1 MQACRQ
7 YDDTKRYKLKSKETR
22 SRRLFLKEALL
33 AEKTQSFANHARL
46 HPPFHFFLAPGSI
59 VLLILTIVNVVR
71 HFRRLDAWIL
81 LLLGILFFVA
91 VFLIRLNPLRA
102 QDRLIRL
109 EERLRLQAL
118 LSPELGSRVPELTE
132 SQLIALRFASD
143 NELNPLVARVLAE
156 KMKSKDIK
164 KAIVTWRADTFRI

>member
-1 MQACRQ
+1 M
-7 YDDTKRYKLKSKETR
+7 
-22 SRRLFLKEALL
+22 
-33 AEKTQSFANHARL
+33 AEKIPQTYANHARF

-59 VLLILTIVNVVR
+59 VLLILTIVNVIY
-71 HFRRLDAWIL
+71 HYQRLEAWIML
-81 LLLGILFFVA
+81 LMGVLFFVA
-91 VFLIRLNPLRA
+91 VFLLRSNPLRA

-118 LSPELGSRVPELTE
+118 LSAELASRIDDLTE

-143 NELNPLVARVLAE
+143 NELNPLVAKVLAE

-164 KAIVTWRADTFRI
+164 KAIVTWRADTFRV